1 MSAFAIYQLNKDQTD
16 LFYFNS
22 DGNLDLELVL
32 EKMTDEYET
41 PSVDSKVIG
50 EGFLNAHIGDFN
62 VLIDEKFSTENK
74 LKFNGGRQTSFKAIS
89 ATVTG
94 AGSLGYYSEVYIEN
108 GSVRSQR
115 QQHTFYSKADILL
128 TEGGILIAYFESVVA
143 EKIKTQLKGLFEG
156 LGFDISTF
164 KISTDLLKIVREIC
178 DWTEVKLERIDNE
191 QDNTKKVSYEI
202 DITNKDHESLIDSI
216 YRDKG
221 KIVQISFH
229 LPYNLKEDHSN
240 LYCVK
245 LFHKEHRGSLLNNEF
260 NTNHGDMKKFII
272 YVTNFLLCL

>member
-1 MSAFAIYQLNKDQTD
+1 MSAFAIYQLNKEQTD

-22 DGNLDLELVL
+22 DGNLDLNLVL

-41 PSVDSKVIG
+41 PFVNSKVTG
-50 EGFLNAHIGDFN
+50 EGFLNAHIVEKS
-62 VLIDEKFSTENK
+62 VLIDENFSTENK
-74 LKFNGGRQTSFKAIS
+74 LKFKGAEHPKFKAIV

-108 GSVRSQR
+108 GAVRSQR
-115 QQHTFYSKADILL
+115 QQHTFYSKADIIL
-128 TEGGILIAYFESVVA
+128 TESGILIAYFESVVA
-143 EKIKTQLKGLFEG
+143 EKIKTQIKGLFEG

-164 KISTDLLKIVREIC
+164 KISPKLLKSVREKC
-178 DWTEVKLERIDNE
+178 DWTEVKLERIENE
-191 QDNTKKVSYEI
+191 EDNTKKVSYEI
-202 DITNKDHESLIDSI
+202 DITNKDHDSLIDSI
-216 YRDKG
+216 YKDKG

-229 LPYNLKEDHSN
+229 LPYNLNNNQTN
-240 LYCVK
+240 LFCVK

-260 NTNHGDMKKFII
+260 NTSHDEMKKFII